1 MGMSV
6 DSIGAIGR
14 SSLFIWQVS
23 ADQEEPWRR
32 FLQELSGS
40 RFEEYAESRRR
51 MGIFAESVWF
61 APKPYGGGVAVVLL
75 QAEDPERALN
85 ELVAELAASET
96 PFGSCIGKEM
106 HNLFGYDF
114 VRLPGVAGGEL
125 LFAWREMWGAG
136 EQQPPED
143 S

>member
-1 MGMSV
+1 MSGEGT
-6 DSIGAIGR
+6 GALGR
-14 SSLFIWQVS
+14 ASLFACQIS

-51 MGIFAESVWF
+51 LGIFAESVWF
-61 APKPYGGGVAVVLL
+61 APKPSGGGTAVVFLE
-75 QAEDPERALN
+75 AEDPERALR

-96 PFGSCIGKEM
+96 SFDSWLRREM
-106 HNLFGYDF
+106 HELFGCDF
-114 VRLPGVAGGEL
+114 AQLPRPARGEL
-125 LFAWREMWGAG
+125 LFAWRKAAV
-136 EQQPPED
+136 EQEKEEP

>member
-1 MGMSV
+1 MSV
-6 DSIGAIGR
+6 DSTGAMGR
-14 SSLFIWQVS
+14 ASLFIWQVS

-32 FLQELSGS
+32 FLQELSGP

-51 MGIFAESVWF
+51 LGIFAESVWL

-75 QAEDPERALN
+75 EAEDPERAVN

-96 PFGSCIGKEM
+96 TFDSWLRREM
-106 HNLFGYDF
+106 HELFGYDF
-114 VRLPGVAGGEL
+114 AQLPRAARSEL
-125 LFAWREMWGAG
+125 LFAWREAAV
-136 EQQPPED
+136 EQEKEEP